1 VRITVSGIKADIGS
15 IGGHICPS
23 EALLKT
29 VTSLIRE
36 AQEKGDVIDFR
47 ISHTG
52 DDIAI
57 LATHTLGTDSE
68 KVHRV
73 AHEAFLAGTEVAKSQ
88 GLYGAG
94 QDLLV
99 DAFSGNIRGMGPAV
113 AEMQFEERPGEAF
126 LFFAADKTDPGAYN
140 FSLYKAFASS
150 CPGSFLSPSLFK
162 GFKFTIMDVSY
173 TEGDKV
179 IELNAPEDLYDIQAL
194 LRDEGRF
201 VVETI
206 ESRTTGEIVAAVS
219 TTRLHNIA
227 GKYVGKDDP
236 IMVTRTQKDFPATG
250 EILQP
255 FAVCP
260 YVSGAM
266 RGSHVGPLTPV
277 PQNSTISYFDGPP
290 VVSCAAYSMKD
301 GKLTGPADAFAD
313 GADFWEHARR
323 KACQKAEWLREQ
335 EFFGVAMLPETELE
349 YGGIVTKLKEL
360 EKRFKVR
367 SR

>member
-1 VRITVSGIKADIGS
+1 MKITISGIKADIGS

-23 EALLKT
+23 KALLDE
-29 VTSLIRE
+29 VRRIVQQ
-36 AQEKGDVIDFR
+36 AQDKGDIIDFR

-57 LATHTLGTDSE
+57 LATHTLGVNSE
-68 KVHRV
+68 KIHRT

-99 DAFSGNIRGMGPAV
+99 DAFSGNIKGMGPAV
-113 AEMQFEERPGEAF
+113 AEMEIEERPSEAF
-126 LFFAADKTDPGAYN
+126 LFFAADKTDPGAYSL
-140 FSLYKAFASS
+140 SLYKTFASS
-150 CPGSFLSPSLFK
+150 CPGAFLGPSLFQ

-173 TEGDKV
+173 TGGDKV
-179 IELNAPEDLYDIQAL
+179 VELNSPEDLFNIQAL

-206 ESRTTGEIVAAVS
+206 HSRTTGETVVAVS

-236 IMVTRTQKDFPATG
+236 IMVVRTQKDFPATG
-250 EILQP
+250 EVLQP
-255 FAVCP
+255 FAICP
-260 YVSGAM
+260 YVAGFM

-290 VVSCAAYSMKD
+290 IVSCAAYSVKE
-301 GKLTGPADAFAD
+301 GKFTGPADTFAD
-313 GADFWEHARR
+313 GAEFWQHIRR
-323 KACQKAEWLREQ
+323 KAAQKAEWLREQ
-335 EFFGVAMLPETELE
+335 EFFGVAMLPESELE
-349 YGGIVTKLKEL
+349 YGGIVEKLEEL
-360 EKRFKVR
+360 EKKFKIR
-367 SR
+367 S